1 MAIMM
6 SKKSN
11 FEGRKEKVGHFPN
24 GNENPKVRPVLRT
37 FERMIGRKMPYRRLN
52 SSRGGSLFLDF
63 NFKVTKNMAKKAKK
77 IETRKGLALKIVNP
91 NAAGIDIAAS
101 EMQVCVPVD
110 RDAENNRRFG
120 TFTKDL
126 NDIAD
131 YLHACKID
139 TVAMEATGVYWL
151 SLFMLLKEQG
161 FDVVLVNPRDVKS
174 YSDKKTDE
182 ADAEWLMLLHSYGL
196 LKASFQPENFARR
209 IRNLCRHR
217 DNQLSEGAK
226 AIQHMQ
232 KAMEQ
237 MNIKLTNVLRDIT
250 GASGMR
256 MIRAILSGNHDPK
269 ELAKLADSN
278 CKASRETF
286 EASLEGT
293 WDEDHLFELKQSLE
307 NYEHFQ
313 RQARACELKMEEL
326 AKKYATVV
334 SDDISKI
341 KRTGKRISKK
351 NAPAFDVE
359 KYANALWGVN
369 AMAIPGVGANALLTL
384 IGELGHDFTDK
395 FDTVTQFCKWLNLVP
410 NNKISGGKVL
420 SSHIPKRLNIAGQA
434 FRQCA
439 NSVKDAKNLLGYYFR
454 RKKSKGGHKYAI
466 VCTAHK
472 IAKIFYTMVKN
483 KTEFDPKLCAIDEKL
498 LLERKIARAQRA
510 LDALNAKLRKSA

>member
-1 MAIMM
+1 MAIVTA
-6 SKKSN
+6 KKSN
-11 FEGRKEKVGHFPN
+11 FEGRKEKVGHFLT
-24 GNENPKVRPVLRT
+24 GHENPRIRPVLRT
-37 FERMIGRKMPYRRLN
+37 FERMIGRQMPYRSLN
-52 SSRGGSLFLDF
+52 SSRGGSLFLDT
-63 NFKVTKNMAKKAKK
+63 NFKVTKTMAKKAKK
-77 IETRKGLALKIVNP
+77 IETKKGLALKIVNP
-91 NAAGIDIAAS
+91 NAAGIDIAAT
-101 EMQVCVPVD
+101 EMQVCVPAD
-110 RDAENNRRFG
+110 RDGENNRRFG

-126 NDIAD
+126 NEIAD
-131 YLHACKID
+131 YLRACGID

-151 SLFMLLKEQG
+151 PIFMLLKERG
-161 FDVVLVNPRDVKS
+161 FDVILVNPRDVKS

-237 MNIKLTNVLRDIT
+237 MNIKLANVLRDIT

-256 MIRAILSGNHDPK
+256 MIRAIISGNHDPK
-269 ELAKLADSN
+269 ELAKLADSK

-313 RQARACELKMEEL
+313 RQARACELKIEEL
-326 AKKYATVV
+326 AKQYAAEVPKQT
-334 SDDISKI
+334 DDV
-341 KRTGKRISKK
+341 KRAGKRISKK

-369 AMAIPGVGANALLTL
+369 TMAIPGVGANALLTL
-384 IGELGHDFTDK
+384 IGELGHDFTQK
-395 FDTVTQFCKWLNLVP
+395 FETTSQFCKWLNLVP

-454 RKKSKGGHKYAI
+454 RQKSKGGHKFAI

-483 KTEFDPKLCAIDEKL
+483 RKEFDPNLCAIDEKL
-498 LLERKIARAQRA
+498 LLEKKIARTQRA
-510 LDALNAKLRKSA
+510 LNLLNARLRKSA